1 MDKTLSIDYY
11 TDILCVWIAQ
21 KRIDERNKKL
31 GSSIE
36 LQHYFVD
43 VFGDVPKKM
52 NTQWQSKS
60 GYEGFS
66 EHIHKSA
73 SAFEYARINPKIW
86 PKVRPNVS
94 ANAHLVLKAVEI
106 TCDKKKSIDM
116 ALKFRTAFFV
126 DALDIGS
133 LEFLCDL
140 VNANGLY
147 RNRINTSIRDG
158 SAMASLMSDYQK
170 SKEQDIKGRPSYVIG
185 GGRQKFYGNVGY
197 RVILANIKELLKN

>member
-1 MDKTLSIDYY
+1 
-11 TDILCVWIAQ
+11 
-21 KRIDERNKKL
+21 
-31 GSSIE
+31 
-36 LQHYFVD
+36 
-43 VFGDVPKKM
+43 
-52 NTQWQSKS
+52 
-60 GYEGFS
+60 
-66 EHIHKSA
+66 
-73 SAFEYARINPKIW
+73 
-86 PKVRPNVS
+86 
-94 ANAHLVLKAVEI
+94 
-106 TCDKKKSIDM
+106 
-116 ALKFRTAFFV
+116 
-126 DALDIGS
+126 LDIGS